1 MDDENIIQLKLI
13 LPILIELN
21 IFYLISSQC
30 DEDKIISHLPI
41 SNLKILS
48 ILTYLI
54 ISLIP
59 YLNIFKFKFNCN
71 RIYRNETF
79 LNRYLQFQIPYLS
92 NTFKLEFYT
101 KRLSNKLINT
111 INTFDKVINLTLN
124 DKQIKK
130 KQSFYRFPNACS
142 LTLTTLEEGINISM
156 CSKIILTGELLDTL
170 KKSSQLS
177 SIKINSNDLILI
189 FNHNQLCSY
198 LNKMIKQN
206 KYIQICSMFI

>member
-30 DEDKIISHLPI
+30 DEDKIISHLSM

-59 YLNIFKFKFNCN
+59 YLNIFKFKFSYN

-79 LNRYLQFQIPYLS
+79 F
-92 NTFKLEFYT
+92 
-101 KRLSNKLINT
+101 
-111 INTFDKVINLTLN
+111 
-124 DKQIKK
+124 
-130 KQSFYRFPNACS
+130 
-142 LTLTTLEEGINISM
+142 
-156 CSKIILTGELLDTL
+156 
-170 KKSSQLS
+170 
-177 SIKINSNDLILI
+177 
-189 FNHNQLCSY
+189 
-198 LNKMIKQN
+198 
-206 KYIQICSMFI
+206 

>member
-79 LNRYLQFQIPYLS
+79 LNRYLQFQ
-92 NTFKLEFYT
+92 
-101 KRLSNKLINT
+101 
-111 INTFDKVINLTLN
+111 
-124 DKQIKK
+124 
-130 KQSFYRFPNACS
+130 
-142 LTLTTLEEGINISM
+142 NISM